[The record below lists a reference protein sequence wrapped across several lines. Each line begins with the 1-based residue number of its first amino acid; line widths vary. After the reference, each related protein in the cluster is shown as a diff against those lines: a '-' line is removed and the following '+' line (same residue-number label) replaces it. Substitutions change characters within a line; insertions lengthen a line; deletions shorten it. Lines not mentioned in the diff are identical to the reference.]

1 MRKQVLTLTL
11 NQPRKVLSSFHI
23 KKVGIICSFDIY
35 LFGKGAELVS
45 RLPTIHHCLCSTGW

>member
-23 KKVGIICSFDIY
+23 REMGILWLLWHVY
-35 LFGKGAELVS
+35 L
-45 RLPTIHHCLCSTGW
+45 